1 MKLSHSRQSG
11 FTMIELLITMSLFG
25 ILSAVVAGTF
35 INIIRTQKTLMR
47 LIEAN
52 DNASLVIEQ
61 IAREIRTGHEFSA
74 SHNDEE
80 LCFTNAKDERV
91 RYRYDNDA
99 KTIVRAVGGV
109 MDSCSSLRDQNALI
123 SNDVR
128 IQFLKFYLH
137 GADSRGDNMPT
148 LVTLVFTLSG
158 GRGLIENIE
167 INLQTSIS
175 SRILD
180 S

>member
-1 MKLSHSRQSG
+1 M
-11 FTMIELLITMSLFG
+11 
-25 ILSAVVAGTF
+25 
-35 INIIRTQKTLMR
+35 
-47 LIEAN
+47 
-52 DNASLVIEQ
+52 
-61 IAREIRTGHEFSA
+61 
-74 SHNDEE
+74 
-80 LCFTNAKDERV
+80 